1 MENNKGLFSTIVRLA
16 WPTILEQLMQTLV
29 QYVDLIMVGAL
40 GTAAT
45 AAVGATTTVNWLVN
59 SSIAALGVG
68 FLAYIARAL
77 GAGDNDRARR
87 ASAQAV
93 LVTLAVG
100 VLFTA
105 VTLLLAPFVPG
116 CRSKAR
122 YSRWRHSISL
132 YCIRQCSSA
141 RQPLYFQPFSAHR
154 VIQKLPC
161 RSVWR

>member
-105 VTLLLAPFVPG
+105 VTLLLAPFVP
-116 CRSKAR
+116 AWMQVER
-122 YSRWRHSISL
+122 YLSLHSMI
-132 YCIRQCSSA
+132 
-141 RQPLYFQPFSAHR
+141 FS
-154 VIQKLPC
+154 
-161 RSVWR
+161 